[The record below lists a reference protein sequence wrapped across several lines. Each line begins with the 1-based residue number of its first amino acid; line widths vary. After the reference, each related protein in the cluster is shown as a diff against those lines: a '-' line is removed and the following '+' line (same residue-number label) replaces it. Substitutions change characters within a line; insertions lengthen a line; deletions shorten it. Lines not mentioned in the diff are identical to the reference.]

1 MGKILIWI
9 VVVFAILFVLR
20 LVNVAKA
27 RRDREDARDE
37 PKGKP
42 SERTTSGPMVR
53 CVECGTFVPKTDA
66 HPVPQGF
73 VCSDAK
79 CVQRRGSRRS

>member
-1 MGKILIWI
+1 MGKILLWI

-20 LVNVAKA
+20 LLNVAKA
-27 RRDREDARDE
+27 RRDREETRERAN
-37 PKGKP
+37 
-42 SERTTSGPMVR
+42 ERTSEQPKAGPTVR
-53 CVECGTFVPKTDA
+53 CVECGVFVPKADA

-79 CVQRRGSRRS
+79 CAERRNAPR